1 MTYVTLFNKS
11 NFCPKNQ
18 LWKNFTFRPIWIFAP
33 KLKGIFEKFISKR
46 IKYLNFRTKIRR
58 IDKNHKIKQNP
69 KTISVKFT
77 KLKKKKK
84 SQNSWN
90 YVETITIWKLFP
102 KIAFSMFGKIKI
114 EKKNRKKEIEKK
126 KMEIKEKSYNKTKIV
141 TFTRSIK

>member
-1 MTYVTLFNKS
+1 M
-11 NFCPKNQ
+11 
-18 LWKNFTFRPIWIFAP
+18 
-33 KLKGIFEKFISKR
+33 
-46 IKYLNFRTKIRR
+46 NFRTK

-69 KTISVKFT
+69 NTISVKFS
-77 KLKKKKK
+77 KFKKKK

-114 EKKNRKKEIEKK
+114 EKKKKKSEKKKWKK
-126 KMEIKEKSYNKTKIV
+126 KMEIKEKSYNKTKTV

>member
-1 MTYVTLFNKS
+1 MTYVTLFNKA

-18 LWKNFTFRPIWIFAP
+18 LWKHFTFRPFRIFAP
-33 KLKGIFEKFISKR
+33 KFWKFISKR

-69 KTISVKFT
+69 NTISVKFT
-77 KLKKKKK
+77 KFKKKK

-114 EKKNRKKEIEKK
+114 EKKKK
-126 KMEIKEKSYNKTKIV
+126 KQSEKRNGKKKKWKLKKNRIIRKNSVKISKSV
-141 TFTRSIK
+141 K